1 MGLIVNQINPI
12 NFFNNQAMNMMNQ
25 DPKIVTGTNGG
36 AHLMDGPLTTPAIRE
51 GSPDLLLS
59 EIDKRVV
66 KVRPMAT
73 PIDQISR
80 MVGARN
86 AKSMVVEYYSV
97 DSKAVSS
104 RSKSMTAGTDGDMA
118 GLAIYLLKTDNDN
131 LFSATETIL
140 VPSVYGKDAN
150 GKSTGSV
157 QLYVMD
163 KTDNGLKVV
172 ILNAA
177 GNETSVVE
185 GINLGKR
192 LVRMGRAAAELDVQT
207 PQYEALPKKSTNFCQ
222 IFKAQIE
229 QSTFAKLSAK
239 EVGWSF
245 NDQEEVA
252 IMDMR
257 MGMEKNF
264 LFGTKA
270 RITDPRK
277 MDEVLFTQGIWMQAG
292 SEESIDYE
300 NFTMADLVRIMRTAF
315 TGDAAGSNKKVLVA
329 GSALIEAINNLEYT
343 RVVGASQSTTRWG
356 IDFQEIR
363 SKFGTLYVVH
373 AEIFDQC
380 GMESSGM
387 IIDPEY
393 MTKYVHVP
401 FKVEHLDLKKSGVR
415 NVDALVVTEAS
426 CLVLR
431 HPKAHVRIVPE

>member
-1 MGLIVNQINPI
+1 
-12 NFFNNQAMNMMNQ
+12 MNEMTQ
-25 DPKIVTGTNGG
+25 EPKIVEGTNGG
-36 AHLMDGPLTTPAIRE
+36 AHVVDGPLTTTAARAA
-51 GSPDLLLS
+51 SPGLLMS

-97 DSKAVSS
+97 DTKGVSA
-104 RSKSMTAGTDGDMA
+104 RSKSMTASEESDVEGMTT
-118 GLAIYLLKTDNDN
+118 YLLKTDNDGI
-131 LFSATETIL
+131 FSATETIF
-140 VPSVYGKDAN
+140 VPTLSGKDAS
-150 GKSTGSV
+150 GKDAGNL
-157 QLYVMD
+157 QLYVLD
-163 KTDNGLKVV
+163 KTDAGLKVV
-172 ILNAA
+172 MLNAA
-177 GNETSVVE
+177 GNASTLATA
-185 GINLGKR
+185 INGGVQI
-192 LVRMGRAAAELDVQT
+192 VRMGRAAAELDVQT
-207 PQYEALPKKSTNFCQ
+207 PQFEAMPKKSSNYCQ

-229 QSTFAKLSAK
+229 QSVFVKLSAK
-239 EVGWSF
+239 EVGWGFS
-245 NDQEEVA
+245 DQEEVA

-264 LFGTKA
+264 LFGVKA
-270 RITDPRK
+270 RITDPKK
-277 MDEVLFTQGIWMQAG
+277 MDEVLFTQGIWNQCG
-292 SEESIDYE
+292 SQETLDVY
-300 NFTMADLVRIMRTAF
+300 NLQMADLVRIMRTAF
-315 TGDAAGSNKKVLVA
+315 TGDASGSNKKVFVA

-343 RVVGASQSTTRWG
+343 RVVGASQTTTRWG
-356 IDFQEIR
+356 IDFQELR

-373 AEIFDQC
+373 GEIFDQC
-380 GMESSGM
+380 GLEECGI

-431 HPKAHVRIVPE
+431 HPKAHVRIVPA

>member
-1 MGLIVNQINPI
+1 MDQET
-12 NFFNNQAMNMMNQ
+12 
-25 DPKIVTGTNGG
+25 KIVEGTNGG
-36 AHLMDGPLTTPAIRE
+36 AHVVDGPLTTVAAKE
-51 GSPDLLLS
+51 ASPGLLMS

-73 PIDQISR
+73 PVDQISR

-97 DSKAVSS
+97 DSKGVSA
-104 RSKSMTAGTDGDMA
+104 RSKSITASEDDDVEGMTT
-118 GLAIYLLKTDNDN
+118 YLLKTDNDN
-131 LFSATETIL
+131 IFSVTETIL
-140 VPSVYGKDAN
+140 VPSIAGKDAT
-150 GKSTGSV
+150 GKDAGSL
-157 QLYVMD
+157 QLYVLD
-163 KTDNGLKVV
+163 KTDAGLKVV
-172 ILNAA
+172 MLNAA
-177 GNETSVVE
+177 GKEVTIAAGMTANT
-185 GINLGKR
+185 R

-207 PQYEALPKKSTNFCQ
+207 PQFEAMPKKSSNYCQ

-239 EVGWSF
+239 EVGWGF

-264 LFGTKA
+264 LFGAKA
-270 RITDPRK
+270 RITDPKK
-277 MDEVLFTQGIWMQAG
+277 MDEVLFTQGIWNQCG
-292 SEESIDYE
+292 SQETLDVYNLQME
-300 NFTMADLVRIMRTAF
+300 DLVRVMRTAF
-315 TGDAAGSNKKVLVA
+315 TGDASGSNKKVFVA

-343 RVVGASQSTTRWG
+343 RVVGASQTTTKWG
-356 IDFQEIR
+356 IDFQELR

-373 AEIFDQC
+373 GEIFDQC
-380 GMESSGM
+380 GLEDSGI

-431 HPKAHVRIVPE
+431 HPKAHVRIVPA

>member
-1 MGLIVNQINPI
+1 
-12 NFFNNQAMNMMNQ
+12 MNMMNQ

-36 AHLMDGPLTTPAIRE
+36 AHLVDGPLTTPAIRE

-222 IFKAQIE
+222 IFKYE
-229 QSTFAKLSAK
+229 YRNY
-239 EVGWSF
+239 EVK
-245 NDQEEVA
+245 
-252 IMDMR
+252 R
-257 MGMEKNF
+257 F
-264 LFGTKA
+264 L
-270 RITDPRK
+270 DC
-277 MDEVLFTQGIWMQAG
+277 M
-292 SEESIDYE
+292 
-300 NFTMADLVRIMRTAF
+300 
-315 TGDAAGSNKKVLVA
+315 
-329 GSALIEAINNLEYT
+329 
-343 RVVGASQSTTRWG
+343 
-356 IDFQEIR
+356 
-363 SKFGTLYVVH
+363 
-373 AEIFDQC
+373 
-380 GMESSGM
+380 
-387 IIDPEY
+387 
-393 MTKYVHVP
+393 
-401 FKVEHLDLKKSGVR
+401 
-415 NVDALVVTEAS
+415 
-426 CLVLR
+426 
-431 HPKAHVRIVPE
+431 

>member
-1 MGLIVNQINPI
+1 MREMTNE
-12 NFFNNQAMNMMNQ
+12 
-25 DPKIVTGTNGG
+25 PKIVNGANGG
-36 AHLMDGPLTTPAIRE
+36 SHVSDGPLTTTAIRE
-51 GSPDLLLS
+51 ASPDLLLS
-59 EIDKRVV
+59 EIDQRVV

-73 PIDQISR
+73 PVDQISR
-80 MVGARN
+80 MVGARK

-97 DSKAVSS
+97 DSKAVVA
-104 RSKSMTAGTDGDMA
+104 RSKNIVQSDDNDIDGMTT
-118 GLAIYLLKTDNDN
+118 YLLKTDNDSI
-131 LFSATETIL
+131 FSATETIL
-140 VPSVYGKDAN
+140 APTVSGQDAN
-150 GKSTGSV
+150 GNDTGK
-157 QLYVMD
+157 LLMYVLD
-163 KTDNGLKVV
+163 KTDAGLKVV
-172 ILNAA
+172 MVNASGNTAATINSLNA
-177 GNETSVVE
+177 
-185 GINLGKR
+185 GKR

-207 PQYEALPKKSTNFCQ
+207 PQFEALPKKASNYCQ

-229 QSTFAKLSAK
+229 QSTYAKLSAK
-239 EVGWSF
+239 EVGWGFS
-245 NDQEEVA
+245 DQEEVA

-264 LFGTKA
+264 LFGSKA

-277 MDEVLFTQGIWMQAG
+277 MDEVLFTQGIWEQAG
-292 SEESIDYE
+292 SEEELDVA
-300 NFTMADLVRIMRTAF
+300 NLTMEDLVRVMRTAF
-315 TGDAAGSNKKVLVA
+315 TGDASGSNKKVFIG

-343 RVVGASQSTTRWG
+343 RVVGASQTTTRWG

-380 GMESSGM
+380 GLEDCGM

-431 HPKAHVRIVPE
+431 HPKAHVRIVPA

>member
-1 MGLIVNQINPI
+1 
-12 NFFNNQAMNMMNQ
+12 MMEQ
-25 DPKIVTGTNGG
+25 ETKIVEGTNGG
-36 AHLMDGPLTTPAIRE
+36 AHVVDGPLTTVAANE
-51 GSPDLLLS
+51 ASPGLLMS
-59 EIDKRVV
+59 EVDKRVV

-73 PIDQISR
+73 PVDQISR

-97 DSKAVSS
+97 DSKGVSA
-104 RSKSMTAGTDGDMA
+104 RVKSIAASTDEDVEGMA
-118 GLAIYLLKTDNDN
+118 SYLLKTDNDAI
-131 LFSATETIL
+131 FSVTETIL
-140 VPSVYGKDAN
+140 VPAVSGKDSAGKDA
-150 GKSTGSV
+150 GSL
-157 QLYVMD
+157 QLYVLD
-163 KTDNGLKVV
+163 KTDAGLKVV
-172 ILNAA
+172 MLNAGGKEA
-177 GNETSVVE
+177 SIAT
-185 GINLGKR
+185 GITANKR
-192 LVRMGRAAAELDVQT
+192 VVRMGRAAAELDVQT
-207 PQYEALPKKSTNFCQ
+207 PQFEAMPKKSSNYCQ

-239 EVGWSF
+239 EVGWGF

-270 RITDPRK
+270 RITDPKK
-277 MDEVLFTQGIWMQAG
+277 MDEVLFTQGIWNQCG
-292 SEESIDYE
+292 SEETLDVSSLQME
-300 NFTMADLVRIMRTAF
+300 DLVRVMRTAF
-315 TGDAAGSNKKVLVA
+315 TGDASGSNKKVFVA

-343 RVVGASQSTTRWG
+343 RVVGASQTTTRWG
-356 IDFQEIR
+356 IDFQELR

-373 AEIFDQC
+373 GEIFDQC
-380 GMESSGM
+380 GMEESGI

-431 HPKAHVRIVPE
+431 HPKAHVRIVPA

>member
-1 MGLIVNQINPI
+1 
-12 NFFNNQAMNMMNQ
+12 
-25 DPKIVTGTNGG
+25 
-36 AHLMDGPLTTPAIRE
+36 
-51 GSPDLLLS
+51 
-59 EIDKRVV
+59 
-66 KVRPMAT
+66 
-73 PIDQISR
+73 
-80 MVGARN
+80 
-86 AKSMVVEYYSV
+86 
-97 DSKAVSS
+97 
-104 RSKSMTAGTDGDMA
+104 
-118 GLAIYLLKTDNDN
+118 
-131 LFSATETIL
+131 
-140 VPSVYGKDAN
+140 
-150 GKSTGSV
+150 
-157 QLYVMD
+157 
-163 KTDNGLKVV
+163 
-172 ILNAA
+172 
-177 GNETSVVE
+177 
-185 GINLGKR
+185 
-192 LVRMGRAAAELDVQT
+192 
-207 PQYEALPKKSTNFCQ
+207 
-222 IFKAQIE
+222 
-229 QSTFAKLSAK
+229 
-239 EVGWSF
+239 
-245 NDQEEVA
+245 
-252 IMDMR
+252 
-257 MGMEKNF
+257 
-264 LFGTKA
+264 
-270 RITDPRK
+270 
-277 MDEVLFTQGIWMQAG
+277 MQAG